1 MGAQVPSTTLM
12 VWVSPPPRH
21 TLKAPTY
28 TDLPAEWIRLYN
40 RVAVD
45 LGFIYPTGPAHHLDL
60 YSLALGESAAGWQ
73 AACKQLLPKPSATP
87 P

>member
-1 MGAQVPSTTLM
+1 MPSTTLM